1 MNNDV
6 LHRMRY
12 WMAAWLTSTR
22 QLKGRNTLALTLTV
36 AGAWCHGKE
45 TLTSGT
51 LPMLLRRVSVMF
63 FRVLAALDNQSAC
76 RPIFSICQSGRC
88 SIYCQRELPQVPRED
103 RDRPGRFFDVVFTES
118 NVIGLRRPDLLFS
131 TTRNYDRLII
141 EVVVTHA
148 PERGTL
154 ETYKDIEFT
163 TGILRP
169 THSDIDHAW
178 VSGIHLSS
186 ILDYPKH
193 QCIEWKRPAPPRNNN
208 RPLLPISE
216 EEFERRLQ
224 PCRFVDDNKGKAEG
238 EFFWCTTH
246 SSRTTQAA
254 RCSRRIMPYER
265 IEWAFRYCLIM
276 VIKPCGKLGIRHHC
290 ERV

>member
-6 LHRMRY
+6 LHPYALLDGSMVDIHK
-12 WMAAWLTSTR
+12 AA
-22 QLKGRNTLALTLTV
+22 K
-36 AGAWCHGKE
+36 GKE
-45 TLTSGT
+45 YTCLNPYCGGRMVPRQGDVNQWHFAHVNSGESQSCSSESWLHST
-51 LPMLLRRVSVMF
+51 TK
-63 FRVLAALDNQSAC
+63 ALVAQSFQSAKAA
-76 RPIFSICQSGRC
+76 G
-88 SIYCQRELPQVPRED
+88 VPYIARGNCPKC
-103 RDRPGRFFDVVFTES
+103 PGRIEIDLADSFDVVFTES

-265 IEWAFRYCLIM
+265 IEWAFRVLPDYGDKAMWQVGDKAPL
-276 VIKPCGKLGIRHHC
+276 
-290 ERV
+290 